1 MFWEKIPLYANEY
14 YYFKYKVE
22 MQINTIDIT
31 KACVTCQTTMNH
43 KNASVSKV

>member
-1 MFWEKIPLYANEY
+1 MQMNITASNKI
-14 YYFKYKVE
+14 E

-31 KACVTCQTTMNH
+31 KACVTCHTTMNH

>member
-1 MFWEKIPLYANEY
+1 MNITASNKI
-14 YYFKYKVE
+14 E

-31 KACVTCQTTMNH
+31 KACVTCHTTMNH